1 MAISFQAK
9 VVNAGL
15 RFIVKPVV
23 SRTRLTEAI
32 MYVAKGGFDIASAL
46 SLPVPSIVD
55 PERVDVDG
63 VRGEWIDISSHI
75 NHGRVMLYLHGGG
88 YFFGSAHS
96 HRPLIWRFSALSSLK
111 VLAIDYRQLPDF
123 PYPAPLEDAVTAYQ
137 WLLKQGYKAENI
149 VIGGD
154 SAGGNLTLVTL
165 QKIKEQNLPMPSC
178 AVLLSPWADLSCSGQ
193 SIELNRRHDP
203 MIPSNL
209 LKFLS
214 KHYVGENDPKDP
226 CLSPVH
232 GDYRGFPPLLVYVGT
247 TEVLLDDARRVV
259 AKAKEAGV
267 YVEYKEWE
275 KMPHVFPILA
285 TYLPEGKKAVKMMST
300 FINEHLGR
308 VSKQRPKIVK
318 C

>member
-1 MAISFQAK
+1 MGISIQAK
-9 VVNAGL
+9 IVNAGL
-15 RFIVKPVV
+15 RFGVKPII
-23 SRTRLTEAI
+23 SRTKLTEAI

-46 SLPVPSIVD
+46 SLPVPSIVE

-63 VRGEWIDISSHI
+63 VRGEWVDVSSGI
-75 NHGRVMLYLHGGG
+75 NKGRVMLYLHGGG

-123 PYPAPLEDAVTAYQ
+123 PYPAPLDDAFTAYQ

-154 SAGGNLTLVTL
+154 SAGGNLTLVMM
-165 QKIKEQNLPMPSC
+165 QKIKEQRLPMPAC
-178 AVLLSPWADLSCSGQ
+178 LILLSPWGDMSCSGG
-193 SIELNRRHDP
+193 SIKTNEHKDP
-203 MIPSNL
+203 MIPSKL
-209 LKFLS
+209 LRFLS
-214 KHYVGENDPKDP
+214 KHYVGDQDPLDP
-226 CLSPVH
+226 FLSPVH
-232 GDYRGFPPLLVYVGT
+232 GDYQGFPPMLLYVGS
-247 TEVLLDDARRVV
+247 TEVLRDDARRI
-259 AKAKEAGV
+259 AQKAKDVGV
-267 YVEYKEWE
+267 FVEYKEWE

-285 TYLPEGKKAVKMMST
+285 TYLPEGKRAVRKMAV

-308 VSKQRPKIVK
+308 VASFQPQIVK